1 MKEGSL
7 VAFTLLTQAA
17 VGACWAALAI
27 QLLSER
33 AGVPET
39 ADGGAGAILLVAFL
53 AALAGLAASFLH
65 LGRPSNAWRALEN
78 LRASWLSREILFA
91 SAFTASLGASA
102 LLPLAGLGSPFV
114 RGFAEGL
121 AAVFGLALLY
131 AMTRAYR
138 LRTVPAWDR
147 ATTNAVFL
155 AATLGLGALAA
166 AAVLA
171 VRGEAP
177 ASSAVSPA
185 RLVAAAL
192 VVHTLGAAAALL
204 WLRRLAAGGRTER
217 ESLARVA
224 ARPRLLRARFLL
236 SALVLAAGLAAL
248 LAPGRAWLPVA
259 ACLLAFAA
267 EAAGRTLFYEARV
280 RAGV

>member
-1 MKEGSL
+1 MKEASL

-17 VGACWAALAI
+17 VGACWAALAL
-27 QLLSER
+27 QLRAER
-33 AGVPET
+33 AGVP
-39 ADGGAGAILLVAFL
+39 DGAAGAILLVAFL

-65 LGRPSNAWRALEN
+65 LGRPSNAWRALRN

-91 SAFTASLGASA
+91 SAFTAALGASA
-102 LLPLAGLGSPFV
+102 LLPLLGLASPFL

-131 AMTRAYR
+131 AMTMAYR

-147 ATTNAVFL
+147 ATTNAAFL
-155 AATLGLGALAA
+155 ASTLGLGALAA

-171 VRGEAP
+171 AGGGVQALPGF
-177 ASSAVSPA
+177 SVA
-185 RLVAAAL
+185 RLVVVAL
-192 VVHTLGAAAALL
+192 AFHLLGLAVALA
-204 WLRRLAAGGRTER
+204 WLRGLAAGNRTER

-224 ARPRLLRARFLL
+224 AQPLLFRARVLL
-236 SALVLAAGLAAL
+236 SALAVAAGVAAQV
-248 LAPGRAWLPVA
+248 APGRAEPPIA

-267 EAAGRTLFYEARV
+267 EAAARALFYEARV
-280 RAGV
+280 REGL